1 VNGPEIRSA
10 LPGPEGAA
18 TLDKLAGLLYPGLA
32 KDLGPFVIR
41 RKDGSWIEDVD
52 GNVFLDLISG
62 MASVPLGAANER
74 IMHAAVEALRT
85 TGLEDAHF
93 YAHEYMLP
101 LAEQLLAVAPDGL
114 TRVDIALNGTEAVE
128 TMIRFARRATG
139 RPIVIG
145 FMGGYHGE
153 AGTAGAVGAETS
165 DLSVGYRALMPG
177 FVHVPYPNPYRTP
190 FEARRGGTGDGTVD
204 FIRDHLLFHAV
215 DPAEVAAI
223 VIEPVLGS
231 GGCVAPPPSFWTA
244 LAALCEEF
252 GFLLA
257 VDEVKSGYGR
267 SGAMFAVQRWGV
279 RPDLMALGKAMGGG
293 VLPIGAVLGTERA
306 MRFDDLSTGS
316 TWSWFP
322 ASCAAALE
330 TLAIFREEPVL
341 ENVLTLEAAGA
352 EALGRLV
359 ERFPAVGDG
368 RSIGC
373 FQAIELV
380 TDRVTKER
388 DASRQRDLA
397 ERLARRGILADS
409 STTSLNLQPSLVLP
423 VEALQMAYGVI
434 EEELAAMEGAT

>member
-1 VNGPEIRSA
+1 VNGPNVHTP

-18 TLDKLAGLLYPGLA
+18 ILDKLAPLLYPGLHG
-32 KDLGPFVIR
+32 DLGPFVIR

-62 MASVPLGAANER
+62 MASVPLGAANKR
-74 IMHAAVEALRT
+74 ITDAAVDALRT
-85 TGLEDAHF
+85 TGIEDAHF

-101 LAEQLLAVAPDGL
+101 LAEQVLAVAPDGL

-165 DLSVGYRALMPG
+165 DLSAGYRALMPG

-190 FEARRGGTGDGTVD
+190 FEARPGGTGDGTVD
-204 FIRDHLLFHAV
+204 YIRDHLLFPAV

-231 GGCVAPPPSFWTA
+231 GGCVAPPASFWTA
-244 LAALCEEF
+244 LADLCEEF
-252 GFLLA
+252 GILLA
-257 VDEVKSGYGR
+257 VDEVKCGYGR

-293 VLPIGAVLGTERA
+293 VMPIGAVLGTERA
-306 MRFDDLSTGS
+306 MGFDDLSTGS

-341 ENVLTLEAAGA
+341 DNVLALEAAGA
-352 EALGRLV
+352 EALGGLA
-359 ERFPAVGDG
+359 ERFPSVGDG

-380 TDRVTKER
+380 TDRTTKDR
-388 DASRQRDLA
+388 DAARQRGLA
-397 ERLARRGILADS
+397 ERLAARGILADS
-409 STTSLNLQPSLVLP
+409 STTSLNIQPSLVLP
-423 VEALQMAYGVI
+423 VETLRMAYGVI
-434 EEELAAMEGAT
+434 EEELAAMEGTG

>member
-1 VNGPEIRSA
+1 MNRPEVRTP

-18 TLDKLAGLLYPGLA
+18 ILDKLAPLLYPGLH
-32 KDLGPFVIR
+32 KDLGPFVVR

-62 MASVPLGAANER
+62 MASVPLGAANAR
-74 IMHAAVEALRT
+74 IMHAAVDALRA

-101 LAEQLLAVAPDGL
+101 LAEQLLAVAPEGL
-114 TRVDIALNGTEAVE
+114 ARVDIALNGTEAVE

-165 DLSVGYRALMPG
+165 GLSAGYRALMPG

-190 FEARRGGTGDGTVD
+190 FEARPGGTGDGTVD
-204 FIRDHLLFHAV
+204 FIRDHLLFHVV

-231 GGCVAPPPSFWTA
+231 GGCVAPPPAFWSA
-244 LAALCEEF
+244 LTALCEEF
-252 GFLLA
+252 GVLLA
-257 VDEVKSGYGR
+257 VDEVKSGFGR

-306 MRFDDLSTGS
+306 MGFDDLSTGS

-341 ENVLTLEAAGA
+341 ENVSALEAAGA
-352 EALGRLV
+352 ESLGKLV
-359 ERFPAVGDG
+359 ERFRGVGDG
-368 RSIGC
+368 RSVGC

-380 TDRVTKER
+380 TNRTTKER
-388 DASRQRDLA
+388 DAVRQRALA

-409 STTSLNLQPSLVLP
+409 STTSLNIQPSLVLP
-423 VEALQMAYGVI
+423 VETLQMAYGVI
-434 EEELAAMEGAT
+434 EDELEAMEGTA